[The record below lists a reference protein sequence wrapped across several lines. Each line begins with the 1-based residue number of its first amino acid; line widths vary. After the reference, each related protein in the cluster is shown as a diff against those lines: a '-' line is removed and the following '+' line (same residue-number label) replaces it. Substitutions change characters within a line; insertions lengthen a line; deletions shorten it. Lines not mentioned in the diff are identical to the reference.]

1 MTKWVDLSIVFRMF
15 TRGYLTC
22 KHHQEVFGDLN
33 EDTAKPAKSSWSSHF
48 FLVGGIST
56 PLKNMKVSWDEY
68 FQYMGKIKAMFQTT
82 NQFLCNGNKSH

>member
-1 MTKWVDLSIVFRMF
+1 MF

-33 EDTAKPAKSSWSSHF
+33 EDTALKPAKSSWSWSSHF
-48 FLVGGIST
+48 FLVGGIPT

-68 FQYMGKIKAMFQTT
+68 SNIWE
-82 NQFLCNGNKSH
+82 NKSHVPNHQPVFVQWQQEPF